1 MESKSHAL
9 AAGAFVLAVLGLLI
23 ALAAWLMRDNAVTVD
38 YEMATFDAVTGLQ
51 EQATVRYKGVA
62 VGKVT
67 GISFSRNGQ
76 VLVRLAIS
84 PETPVTKST
93 YATLNLQGVT
103 GLSFVQLSD
112 HEEDRTPLAA
122 GPNGVP
128 RIPLRPGLLSEMSDR
143 AGDLVEN
150 TTLAVERINKLLDD
164 DNRAAISEAL
174 AESAAAMRS
183 LRAFEG
189 LEVGGRIDGFLPVR
203 SGSKGAGVANGTLT
217 NAGPGVIRY
226 TPSSEALKG
235 SPYSEMVLKAL
246 EDYRYDKLAADV
258 DFRPSG
264 ALRIGLRLEGKSPAL
279 KTDRPVHL
287 NIDSEQNL
295 LSLLKSLQY
304 SQGLTSELNRKV
316 QERYQ
321 GKGAK

>member
-9 AAGAFVLAVLGLLI
+9 AAGVFVVAVLGLLI

-67 GISFSRNGQ
+67 GISFSRDGE

-103 GLSFVQLSD
+103 GLSFVQLYD

-183 LRAFEG
+183 LRTQLERSDIPALVREG
-189 LEVGGRIDGFLPVR
+189 SEAMR
-203 SGSKGAGVANGTLT
+203 SLNAAADRVNKAADDLSLTARDARTALGAVTSQGGTL
-217 NAGPGVIRY
+217 NRVNSAVD
-226 TPSSEALKG
+226 A
-235 SPYSEMVLKAL
+235 
-246 EDYRYDKLAADV
+246 LAADTLPRIARLADDASRTLRRLDDV
-258 DFRPSG
+258 TGQLQSNPQAFLYGNG
-264 ALRIGLRLEGKSPAL
+264 AIPPGPGEAGFSSAAAPQR
-279 KTDRPVHL
+279 
-287 NIDSEQNL
+287 
-295 LSLLKSLQY
+295 
-304 SQGLTSELNRKV
+304 
-316 QERYQ
+316 
-321 GKGAK
+321 